1 MRQAWNARLASAISI
16 ILSFSRRQTQNP
28 SGASAPHSV
37 CRPLLKTSWGQA
49 SGAAAQ
55 ALRAVTID
63 AAYAIRM
70 EDKIGS
76 IAPGKTADFTVLG
89 QDPYEVPATQLKD
102 IPIWGTVFEGKPF
115 PVKK

>member
-1 MRQAWNARLASAISI
+1 
-16 ILSFSRRQTQNP
+16 
-28 SGASAPHSV
+28 
-37 CRPLLKTSWGQA
+37 
-49 SGAAAQ
+49 
-55 ALRAVTID
+55 
-63 AAYAIRM
+63 M

-76 IAPGKTADFTVLG
+76 IARGKTADFTVLG